1 MAESNKNYDRF
12 WKNRSG
18 IVSIANAGSA
28 PNISVPYAGIV
39 ATGPS
44 AVTDVSAN
52 PMSSFTLQVTGVGGV
67 ATLWSVTIEGSL
79 DGTTFSEIITHTS
92 QLGDGENLYSGT
104 TLFPVNY
111 FRINV
116 TALTLGPATSISANV
131 LGTQ

>member
-1 MAESNKNYDRF
+1 MAENSKNFDRF

-18 IVSIANAGSA
+18 VISIAQAGTA
-28 PNISVPYAGIV
+28 PNISVPYTGIV

-44 AVTDVSAN
+44 AITDVSGY
-52 PMSSFTLQVTGVGGV
+52 PLSSFTLQVIGVAAA

-79 DGTTFSEIITHTS
+79 DGSSFSEIITHQTL
-92 QLGDGENLYSGT
+92 LGDGENLYSGT

-116 TALTLGPATSISANV
+116 TALTLGAAASITVNV